1 MVLKQDRF
9 EKMNIAWVCRDGYL
23 DLFPL
28 IIKELQED
36 YTFKSIILTH
46 LEKDKLYLEKKYNF
60 NSVEV
65 LSQKI
70 NTLLKN
76 EKNFSDEDLYKLSK
90 KYNEIPMSKILWSTI
105 FENNLKSRKVN
116 SLAISHIKFWED
128 FLIKNKVDIL
138 IYERPSILSSCIAW
152 SVCKTLNIKCIDFV
166 DTALDTMT
174 IVENFHGDYSKNL
187 SVAYDSISKNYKN
200 DRTDAFI
207 KARKHLERINTDPKK
222 TTESIEQENIT
233 DLRAKINF
241 KKFLG
246 FFALLRSHFKTREYY
261 LYESSLLNKIS
272 INILYILRF
281 FIHKCIFLYDK
292 TPNTQ
297 KEKYF
302 LYPLF
307 MQKEY
312 SNHVFMNPGYCDPI
326 SEIKKIVMCLPP
338 DHFLYVKE
346 HYSGYPSRK
355 IKDIL
360 MIKKMDKVKFLSPKI
375 NPFNLIKNSLGVITP
390 GGTMGFEA
398 ILMSKPVFLLGE
410 PWYKNLP
417 GVERISSVEEISK
430 SLSNASKYI
439 PLEEKQKLSII
450 QAILSIS
457 AKGVKLPRKEA
468 LSRGNI
474 INLTKIL
481 RNYLNQVNDIS

>member
-36 YTFKSIILTH
+36 YTFKPIILTH

-105 FENNLKSRKVN
+105 FENNLKSTKVN

-246 FFALLRSHFKTREYY
+246 FFALLRNHFKTR
-261 LYESSLLNKIS
+261 
-272 INILYILRF
+272 
-281 FIHKCIFLYDK
+281 
-292 TPNTQ
+292 
-297 KEKYF
+297 
-302 LYPLF
+302 
-307 MQKEY
+307 
-312 SNHVFMNPGYCDPI
+312 
-326 SEIKKIVMCLPP
+326 
-338 DHFLYVKE
+338 
-346 HYSGYPSRK
+346 
-355 IKDIL
+355 
-360 MIKKMDKVKFLSPKI
+360 
-375 NPFNLIKNSLGVITP
+375 
-390 GGTMGFEA
+390 
-398 ILMSKPVFLLGE
+398 
-410 PWYKNLP
+410 
-417 GVERISSVEEISK
+417 
-430 SLSNASKYI
+430 
-439 PLEEKQKLSII
+439 
-450 QAILSIS
+450 
-457 AKGVKLPRKEA
+457 
-468 LSRGNI
+468 
-474 INLTKIL
+474 
-481 RNYLNQVNDIS
+481 

>member
-1 MVLKQDRF
+1 MALKQDRS

-28 IIKELQED
+28 IIKELQKD
-36 YTFKSIILTH
+36 YTFNTIILTH
-46 LEKDKLYLEKKYNF
+46 LEKDKLYLKKKYNF
-60 NSVEV
+60 NNVEV

-76 EKNFSDEDLYKLSK
+76 EKNFSERELYKLSK

-174 IVENFHGDYSKNL
+174 IVENFQGDYSKKL
-187 SVAYDSISKNYKN
+187 SLTYDSITKNYKN
-200 DRTDAFI
+200 DQTELFI
-207 KARKHLERINTDPKK
+207 EARKHLERINTDPKK

-430 SLSNASKYI
+430 SFSNASKYI